1 VTTRANAATPTCPT
15 CLAPPTRYSRA
26 NTGNKQDQLQI
37 TYVSHLAEDGADPLF
52 LQQQAGHSWASTTAI
67 YTHVGA
73 DAKNRMLQQALR
85 IAFDAEE
92 DWS

>member
-1 VTTRANAATPTCPT
+1 MLRSARTNRDTNTPHTPSAKT
-15 CLAPPTRYSRA
+15 SHSYL
-26 NTGNKQDQLQI
+26 
-37 TYVSHLAEDGADPLF
+37 SHLAEDGADPLF